1 MQNVSEFNLLDILV
15 KMTNSKSN
23 ADTLTAELEDI
34 KSELNYKRRTL
45 NNLQDSITD
54 DKYFDASSE
63 IVDRNIEI
71 STSKK
76 IRNLEYVITDLN
88 NELKE
93 LQTTEKNALDEIHN
107 LENKIANFESYLEVV
122 DLRKQ
127 SSQNDDV
134 VNLYTEIDEQE
145 KQNLEELKKD
155 LIIKRDDYEVIA
167 TKVKEC
173 EELISNNETQL
184 ASERDKLT
192 EIQSNLANK
201 SAYIN
206 HTLKKQDE
214 EDLNRLKAEVEKLE
228 KRIDEINNDPVYIVS
243 NIKEM
248 IANNDRRS
256 VDKELSHLI
265 NEIEKLPYMNIN
277 SDEELN
283 DIFDQAKQEYENFI
297 SYIENKRYEGM
308 DTPIIEERIEYL
320 KNEII
325 AKSEQIENLKST
337 INNIDTNSIRE
348 IEGKIRTA
356 ESIRKELEEEIKTY
370 KEENEPNNGR
380 KKASVQASLNR
391 KNSELKEVNELI
403 NAYLADQRSYIEQA
417 NNYETNIIA
426 GLQEQITNYENEI
439 NELKK
444 LLILKNKSK
453 DVVEMDKDQEKLQ
466 ELSKNLEMIKYRG
479 EFKTTPRKIVSDIRK
494 KIGLDFEYRTDNDT
508 EENLDEEYQDML
520 NTPSFNDDNELTDL
534 QSTLLNN
541 PIYKQ
546 ESPAKLKVIS
556 VTPYEPE
563 VEQLPDINLETP
575 EETLQTDDIKED
587 VLWD

>member
-45 NNLQDSITD
+45 KNLQDSITD

-134 VNLYTEIDEQE
+134 VKLYTEIDEQE

-308 DTPIIEERIEYL
+308 DTPII
-320 KNEII
+320 
-325 AKSEQIENLKST
+325 
-337 INNIDTNSIRE
+337 
-348 IEGKIRTA
+348 
-356 ESIRKELEEEIKTY
+356 
-370 KEENEPNNGR
+370 
-380 KKASVQASLNR
+380 
-391 KNSELKEVNELI
+391 
-403 NAYLADQRSYIEQA
+403 
-417 NNYETNIIA
+417 
-426 GLQEQITNYENEI
+426 
-439 NELKK
+439 
-444 LLILKNKSK
+444 
-453 DVVEMDKDQEKLQ
+453 
-466 ELSKNLEMIKYRG
+466 
-479 EFKTTPRKIVSDIRK
+479 
-494 KIGLDFEYRTDNDT
+494 
-508 EENLDEEYQDML
+508 
-520 NTPSFNDDNELTDL
+520 
-534 QSTLLNN
+534 
-541 PIYKQ
+541 
-546 ESPAKLKVIS
+546 
-556 VTPYEPE
+556 
-563 VEQLPDINLETP
+563 
-575 EETLQTDDIKED
+575 
-587 VLWD
+587 